1 MQNLNWPYHR
11 FVAHRGAGLSAPE
24 NTLAAFQHGF
34 DMGYRMFEC
43 DAKVS
48 ADGVVYLLHDATL
61 DRTTNAQ
68 GMAHHYIWD
77 EISQLDAGSWHSE
90 WFAGAGIPTLEQVA
104 QFCIERDCYL
114 NIEIKP
120 SPGFE
125 ARTGLLVAQKSMEC
139 WKGQA
144 VLPLLTSFKRE
155 SLQSAQMAVPELP
168 RGLLM
173 HELSTDWHD
182 AIQTLQCKAIACHYP
197 IYTQSLI
204 QECHNLGI
212 RCMAYTVNDAIKA
225 IELLEM
231 GLDTIITDDMTFARE
246 LSSPI

>member
-1 MQNLNWPYHR
+1 MKNLDWPYHR
-11 FVAHRGAGLSAPE
+11 FVAHRGAGVSAPE

-90 WFAGAGIPTLEQVA
+90 WFAGSGIPSLEQVA
-104 QFCIERDCYL
+104 QFCIERNCLL

-120 SPGFE
+120 SPGFD
-125 ARTGLLVAQKSMEC
+125 AQTGSFVAQKAREY
-139 WKGQA
+139 WKGQT
-144 VLPLLTSFKRE
+144 VLPLLTSFKRDA
-155 SLQSAQMAVPELP
+155 LQSALTTAPEFP

-182 AIQTLQCKAIACHYP
+182 ALQTLQCKAIACHYP
-197 IYTQSLI
+197 IYTQLMV
-204 QECHNLGI
+204 QECHHLGV
-212 RCMAYTVNDAIKA
+212 RCMAYTVNDADRA
-225 IELLEM
+225 IELLKM
-231 GLDTIITDDMTFARE
+231 GVDTIITDDMTFARE
-246 LSSPI
+246 LSTSV

>member
-1 MQNLNWPYHR
+1 MQNLDWPYHR
-11 FVAHRGAGLSAPE
+11 YVAHRGAGLSAPE

-48 ADGVVYLLHDATL
+48 ADGIVYLLHDATL

-90 WFAGAGIPTLEQVA
+90 WFAGAEIPTLEQVS

-125 ARTGLLVAQKSMEC
+125 ARTGLLVAQKAMEY
-139 WKGQA
+139 WKGQP
-144 VLPLLTSFKRE
+144 VLPLLTSFKRDA
-155 SLQSAQMAVPELP
+155 LQSAQMTVPDLP

-173 HELSTDWHD
+173 HELSNDWHD
-182 AIQTLQCKAIACHYP
+182 AVQTLQCKAIACHYP

-231 GLDTIITDDMTFARE
+231 GVDTIITDNMTFVRE
-246 LSSPI
+246 LSTPV

>member
-1 MQNLNWPYHR
+1 MHNIDWPYHR
-11 FVAHRGAGLSAPE
+11 LVAHRGAGLSAPE
-24 NTLAAFQHGF
+24 NTLAAFQHGY

-48 ADGVVYLLHDATL
+48 ADGIVYLLHDATL
-61 DRTTNAQ
+61 DRTTNSQ

-90 WFAGAGIPTLEQVA
+90 WFAGTGVPSLEQVA
-104 QFCIERDCYL
+104 KFCIERNCLL

-125 ARTGLLVAQKSMEC
+125 SLTGTCVAQKAMEY
-139 WKGQA
+139 WSGNN

-155 SLQSAQMAVPELP
+155 ALQSALITAPELP

-173 HELSTDWHD
+173 HELSTDWQE
-182 AIQTLQCKAIACHYP
+182 AVQTLQCQAIACHYP

-204 QECHNLGI
+204 QECHDLSL
-212 RCMAYTVNDAIKA
+212 RCMAYTVNDVEKA
-225 IELLEM
+225 IDLLEM
-231 GLDTIITDDMTFARE
+231 GLDTIITDDMTFIRT
-246 LSSPI
+246 LSAPI

>member
-1 MQNLNWPYHR
+1 MQKLDWPYHR
-11 FVAHRGAGLSAPE
+11 FVAHRGAGLFAPE

-43 DAKVS
+43 DAKMS

-77 EISQLDAGSWHSE
+77 EINQLDAGSWHSE
-90 WFAGAGIPTLEQVA
+90 WFAGAEIPTLEQVA

-125 ARTGLLVAQKSMEC
+125 ARTGLLVAQKAMEC

-155 SLQSAQMAVPELP
+155 SLQSVQMAVPELP

-182 AIQTLQCKAIACHYP
+182 AVQMLQCSAIACHYP
-197 IYTQSLI
+197 IYSQSLI
-204 QECHNLGI
+204 HECHNLGI
-212 RCMAYTVNDAIKA
+212 RCMAYTVNDANKA

-231 GLDTIITDDMTFARE
+231 GVDTIITDDMTFARE
-246 LSSPI
+246 LSSFI

>member
-1 MQNLNWPYHR
+1 MQNLDWPYLR

-125 ARTGLLVAQKSMEC
+125 ARTGMLVAQKAMEC
-139 WKGQA
+139 WKGQP
-144 VLPLLTSFKRE
+144 VLPLLTSFKRDA
-155 SLQSAQMAVPELP
+155 LQSAQKSVPELP
-168 RGLLM
+168 RGFLM

-182 AIQTLQCKAIACHYP
+182 AVQMLQCSAIACHYP
-197 IYTQSLI
+197 IYSQSLI
-204 QECHNLGI
+204 HECHNLGI
-212 RCMAYTVNDAIKA
+212 RCMAYTVNDANKA

-231 GLDTIITDDMTFARE
+231 GVDTIITDDMTFARE
-246 LSSPI
+246 LSSFI

>member
-1 MQNLNWPYHR
+1 MLNLEWPYYR
-11 FVAHRGAGLSAPE
+11 LVAHRGAGLSAPE
-24 NTLAAFQHGF
+24 NTLAAFQHGY

-68 GMAHHYIWD
+68 GMAHHYVWD

-90 WFAGAGIPTLEQVA
+90 WFAGSGIPSLEQVA

-125 ARTGLLVAQKSMEC
+125 ARTGMLVAQKAMEC

-144 VLPLLTSFKRE
+144 VLPLLTSFKRDA
-155 SLQSAQMAVPELP
+155 LQSALMTARDLP

-182 AIQTLQCKAIACHYP
+182 AIQTLACKAIACHYP
-197 IYTQSLI
+197 LYTQSLVK
-204 QECHNLGI
+204 ECQHLGV
-212 RCMAYTVNDAIKA
+212 RCMAYTVNDADRA
-225 IELLEM
+225 LELLEM
-231 GLDTIITDDMTFARE
+231 GVDTIITDDMTFVRE
-246 LSSPI
+246 LSTSI

>member
-1 MQNLNWPYHR
+1 MLNLDWPYHR

-24 NTLAAFQHGF
+24 NTLVAFQHGF

-48 ADGVVYLLHDATL
+48 ADGIVYLLHDATL

-104 QFCIERDCYL
+104 QFCIERNCFL

-125 ARTGLLVAQKSMEC
+125 SLTGTRVAQKAREY

-144 VLPLLTSFKRE
+144 VLPLLTSFKRDA
-155 SLQSAQMAVPELP
+155 LQSAQMTAPELP

-182 AIQTLQCKAIACHYP
+182 AVQALQCKAIAWHYP
-197 IYTQSLI
+197 IYTQSLV
-204 QECHNLGI
+204 QECHHLGV
-212 RCMAYTVNDAIKA
+212 RCMAYTVNDAKKA
-225 IELLEM
+225 TELLEM
-231 GLDTIITDDMTFARE
+231 GVDTIITDDMTFVRE
-246 LSSPI
+246 LSTPI

>member
-1 MQNLNWPYHR
+1 MMQNDWPYQR

-43 DAKVS
+43 DAKIS

-68 GMAHHYIWD
+68 GPAHHYVWD
-77 EISQLDAGSWHSE
+77 EIRQLDAGSWHSE
-90 WFAGAGIPTLEQVA
+90 WFAGSGIPSLEQVA
-104 QFCIERDCYL
+104 KFCIERNCLL

-125 ARTGLLVAQKSMEC
+125 FLTGSHVARQAMEF
-139 WKGQA
+139 WSGQQ
-144 VLPLLTSFKRE
+144 VLPLITSFKRDA
-155 SLQSAQMAVPELP
+155 LQSAMISAPQLP

-173 HELSTDWHD
+173 HELSEDWHD
-182 AIQTLQCKAIACHYP
+182 AVKAMQCKAVACHYP
-197 IYTQSLI
+197 VYTQSLV
-204 QECHNLGI
+204 QEFQEHGLH
-212 RCMAYTVNDAIKA
+212 CMAYTVNDADQA
-225 IELLEM
+225 IELLKM
-231 GLDTIITDDMTFARE
+231 GVDTIITDEMTFARA
-246 LSSPI
+246 LSTSV